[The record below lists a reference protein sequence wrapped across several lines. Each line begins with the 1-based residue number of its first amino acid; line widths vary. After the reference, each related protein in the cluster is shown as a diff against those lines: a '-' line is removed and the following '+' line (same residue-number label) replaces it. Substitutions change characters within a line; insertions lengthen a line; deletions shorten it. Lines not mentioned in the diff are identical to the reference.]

1 MARLCAV
8 GERFGRRRARE
19 RGEREREGEL
29 GEEKGR
35 AWRPIY
41 KRGEGERRVGEEKK
55 RRAAMNSID
64 GVVGFNREE
73 RGEE

>member
-41 KRGEGERRVGEEKK
+41 RRGRGEREGRQGLHGCCWRSWRRGTNGEGEELTY
-55 RRAAMNSID
+55 
-64 GVVGFNREE
+64 
-73 RGEE
+73 